1 MGQLEGVQVVS
12 SDIFQNIAAG
22 LAWSRKNGG
31 VTRLGLALPW
41 VALCELGK
49 CPQSGVDSI
58 RAVQVFGKMKVVL
71 GMKVDCR

>member
-31 VTRLGLALPW
+31 DQVGLGTALGYP
-41 VALCELGK
+41 V
-49 CPQSGVDSI
+49 
-58 RAVQVFGKMKVVL
+58 
-71 GMKVDCR
+71 

>member
-1 MGQLEGVQVVS
+1 M
-12 SDIFQNIAAG
+12 
-22 LAWSRKNGG
+22 G

-58 RAVQVFGKMKVVL
+58 QAVQVFGKMKVVL
-71 GMKVDCR
+71 GMEVDCR